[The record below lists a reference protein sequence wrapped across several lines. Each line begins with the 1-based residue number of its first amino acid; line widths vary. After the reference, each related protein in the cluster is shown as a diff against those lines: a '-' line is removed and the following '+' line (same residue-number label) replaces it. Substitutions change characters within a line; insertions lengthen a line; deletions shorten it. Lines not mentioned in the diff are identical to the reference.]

1 MKDGVSVIVPDLSF
15 SLDAGERLAIVGE
28 SGCGKTMTAMAIL
41 SLLPSNC
48 TREGQIIF
56 DGRELR
62 PRDERRMRALRGRD
76 IVFVPQSGG
85 EFLNPALTV
94 GTQLAESLR
103 RAGVKGRAAL
113 RSATV
118 QKLREAGLD
127 DAEDA
132 VRKYPFQLSG
142 GQAQKVVLASA
153 LCSKP
158 RLVIADEPTKGIDEE
173 GAMRFMD
180 SLDRLFPDAAVI
192 VITHNVHIA
201 NRCRRVLVM
210 YRGEMMEYG
219 SCATVLG
226 LPSHPYTA
234 SLTAALPD
242 GGLCPRPVLREEGH
256 GCAFYSRCPSAGER
270 CGLEKPEAVM
280 ADGVLTRCFYAGGN

>member
-113 RSATV
+113 AEMYALDCYWASFVWLEADADFV
-118 QKLREAGLD
+118 REGLTP
-127 DAEDA
+127 AE
-132 VRKYPFQLSG
+132 
-142 GQAQKVVLASA
+142 
-153 LCSKP
+153 
-158 RLVIADEPTKGIDEE
+158 
-173 GAMRFMD
+173 
-180 SLDRLFPDAAVI
+180 
-192 VITHNVHIA
+192 
-201 NRCRRVLVM
+201 
-210 YRGEMMEYG
+210 
-219 SCATVLG
+219 
-226 LPSHPYTA
+226 
-234 SLTAALPD
+234 
-242 GGLCPRPVLREEGH
+242 
-256 GCAFYSRCPSAGER
+256 
-270 CGLEKPEAVM
+270 
-280 ADGVLTRCFYAGGN
+280 